1 MKHTEL
7 HPVGWAKARSD
18 VPITNPAMMGTLHF
32 I

>member
-7 HPVGWAKARSD
+7 YPVGWAKARSD